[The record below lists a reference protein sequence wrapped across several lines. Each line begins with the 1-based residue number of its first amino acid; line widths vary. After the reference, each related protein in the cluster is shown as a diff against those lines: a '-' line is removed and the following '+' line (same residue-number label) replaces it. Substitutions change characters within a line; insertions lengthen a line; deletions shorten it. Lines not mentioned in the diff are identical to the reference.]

1 MAGRRGVPGRVRA
14 LHQQGAASVHPS
26 CHRKQGGEA
35 TPSGASQAVAAL
47 WRAARAAHS
56 RRAGAR
62 LVHAVG
68 GVLLNVTHPV
78 PDVGERG
85 VIGDVIHQQDAH
97 RAAVV
102 CCARL
107 PVSDTAHGSVG
118 CGSAAGGAPLVM
130 VRKRSCPA
138 VSQICSFT
146 HLFSSRIFFILKSML
161 RAGRAQHHAQPQ
173 GLQGTSHRSTS
184 AAPPRA
190 PDSGDEAGC
199 ERVLAEAQQQ
209 AALPHACAPRQGR
222 PPSLDHRGRSTMA
235 PRRRRPP
242 NSAQTPAAPG
252 RTAVA
257 NEQQLDEVVIVLPA
271 RGHLPGRPPRAAA
284 HCITLRRKACPRCL
298 PTLRSGPGQPP
309 CTRAALENTSF
320 DRFVQGLGL

>member
-1 MAGRRGVPGRVRA
+1 MLRAPPSQRHSARQRGLRQRGGGRTAGDGAETLLPGRVPNLQ
-14 LHQQGAASVHPS
+14 LHPLVLQQDLLYFEVD
-26 CHRKQGGEA
+26 
-35 TPSGASQAVAAL
+35 
-47 WRAARAAHS
+47 AARRPRTASRPAA
-56 RRAGAR
+56 
-62 LVHAVG
+62 
-68 GVLLNVTHPV
+68 
-78 PDVGERG
+78 
-85 VIGDVIHQQDAH
+85 
-97 RAAVV
+97 
-102 CCARL
+102 
-107 PVSDTAHGSVG
+107 
-118 CGSAAGGAPLVM
+118 
-130 VRKRSCPA
+130 
-138 VSQICSFT
+138 
-146 HLFSSRIFFILKSML
+146 
-161 RAGRAQHHAQPQ
+161 
-173 GLQGTSHRSTS
+173 GLQGALHRATS